1 MAAFLGFI
9 AFASVHFPDTLITR
23 PHPIFWRALLG
34 VLSLYMMFLIY
45 LLFIPLN
52 EGRKAFKFF
61 DVTLGEP
68 LPEKGYADDCR
79 LYTPE
84 HPTNMFFNLYDA
96 AVDVHF
102 AAHLF
107 GWWFKMMIIRDV
119 KVCWIC
125 SVVFEIMEVT
135 FRHWLP
141 NFWECWWD
149 HVSTLFIYIYEYIF

>member
-1 MAAFLGFI
+1 MGAAVVAFL
-9 AFASVHFPDTLITR
+9 AFASVHFPDTLIKR

-34 VLSLYMMFLIY
+34 ILSLYLLILTY
-45 LLFIPLN
+45 LLFLPLN
-52 EGRKAFKFF
+52 EGRKFLKFI
-61 DVTLGEP
+61 DPKLGEV
-68 LPEKGYADDCR
+68 LPEKGYANDCR
-79 LYTPE
+79 VFTPE
-84 HPTNMFFNLYDA
+84 HPSNMFFNVYDA

-119 KVCWIC
+119 KLCWIC
-125 SVVFEIMEVT
+125 SVVFEILEVT

-149 HVSTLFIYIYEYIF
+149 HVSNIN